1 MDLTQTRKPG
11 RRVFEDDFLV
21 PGLGINLTN
30 DEVDKV
36 RNLYSASQ
44 AGPDWRTATP
54 PYRSKGL
61 AELDEASRRP
71 PVPSLDDYLSQYDS
85 TADQAAKA
93 RRRTAEYMQS
103 DEYNQ
108 AMAGKRPSWKRGL
121 GALAMGALAGGLS
134 NPLRWQDPFAAGA
147 SASDQI
153 VGGWQERYRTRA
165 KNKLA
170 GLLHEEGAAQQEAQA
185 ALGRLSAR
193 MGVEQHGAQKRY
205 YEARAAEDEAQAA
218 QRRAQIEM
226 APLAAEFE
234 RARRLWEAA
243 KSPGEKIALLQSGAG
258 AYLGISDPGSYIQAL
273 QKEAASQGTQIIRG
287 EGPNGEMRLI
297 EVPKGGQPR
306 VLQVPGGIFNAGFA
320 ASKNNLNA
328 ATAPLAE
335 ARMIANQ
342 IARAKAV
349 EAAADNLLNSVVNK
363 WGAGQFILPID
374 KNLTPA
380 EKAAEL
386 LKNRNLPK
394 EARAEIESAL
404 ESARQHKEYAN
415 QLQLGVGYA
424 GAALA
429 PPGQVGAAAAPQP
442 TPQQAPKPTQ
452 APPQQVP
459 KPPQAAPPA
468 RTAPAAASAP
478 PQPPQ
483 APPAR
488 PAGAPGSSVQPPQ
501 TPPESPAPR
510 THPVPSAA
518 VPAAPPTPS
527 SPVRQQANQQ
537 QRASNAVST
546 QAPGAYSGD
555 QHRIAAARLAA
566 LESRGPMDLVS
577 RVLFRAHGYPE
588 SEALRV
594 AGLIGRPEELSTP
607 QGRLLAMHKL
617 MRDPELQKKGINE
630 KEAARI
636 LHSVATAFDAL
647 RGEL

>member
-134 NPLRWQDPFAAGA
+134 NPLRGQDPFAAGA

-153 VGGWQERYRTRA
+153 VGGWQERYRTQA

-226 APLAAEFE
+226 APRAAEFE

-297 EVPKGGQPR
+297 EVPRGGQPR

-320 ASKNNLNA
+320 ASRNNLNA

-342 IARAKAV
+342 MARAKAV
-349 EAAADNLLNSVVNK
+349 EVAADNLLNSVVNK

-386 LKNRNLPK
+386 LKNRNLPD
-394 EARAEIESAL
+394 EARAEIERAL

-424 GAALA
+424 AAVQA
-429 PPGQVGAAAAPQP
+429 PPVQVGAAAAPQP
-442 TPQQAPKPTQ
+442 APKP
-452 APPQQVP
+452 AP
-459 KPPQAAPPA
+459 KPPQL
-468 RTAPAAASAP
+468 APAAGAP
-478 PQPPQ
+478 PQPTKLPQPPQ

-488 PAGAPGSSVQPPQ
+488 TAGAPGSSVRPPQ
-501 TPPESPAPR
+501 
-510 THPVPSAA
+510 PVQ
-518 VPAAPPTPS
+518 
-527 SPVRQQANQQ
+527 QQAEPQ
-537 QRASNAVST
+537 QRASNTVST
-546 QAPGAYSGD
+546 PAPGAYSGD

-566 LESRGPMDLVS
+566 IESRGPMDLVS

-636 LHSVATAFDAL
+636 LHSVATAFDAA

>member
-36 RNLYSASQ
+36 KNLYSASQ
-44 AGPDWRTATP
+44 AGPDWRTAAP

-71 PVPSLDDYLSQYDS
+71 PVPSLDDYLEQYDA
-85 TADQAAKA
+85 TADRAAKA
-93 RRRTAEYMQS
+93 RQRTAEYLQS

-108 AMAGKRPSWKRGL
+108 AMAGKRPSWMRSL
-121 GALAMGALAGGLS
+121 GAIALGAVAGGLS
-134 NPLRWQDPFAAGA
+134 NPLRGQDPFAAGA

-153 VGGWQERYRTRA
+153 VGGWQERYRTQA

-170 GLLHEEGAAQQEAQA
+170 ALLHEEGAAQQEAQA
-185 ALGRLSAR
+185 AQGRLGAK

-234 RARRLWEAA
+234 RARKLWTAA

-258 AYLGISDPGSYIQAL
+258 AYLGINDPDSYIQAL

-335 ARMIANQ
+335 ARTIANQ
-342 IARAKAV
+342 MARAKAV
-349 EAAADNLLNSVVNK
+349 EVAADNLLNSVVNK
-363 WGAGQFILPID
+363 WGAGQFVLPID

-386 LKNRNLPK
+386 LKNRNLSD

-424 GAALA
+424 
-429 PPGQVGAAAAPQP
+429 AAAAP
-442 TPQQAPKPTQ
+442 PQNPGGPPAP
-452 APPQQVP
+452 
-459 KPPQAAPPA
+459 PPQAA
-468 RTAPAAASAP
+468 RV
-478 PQPPQ
+478 PQ
-483 APPAR
+483 ASQ
-488 PAGAPGSSVQPPQ
+488 APQA
-501 TPPESPAPR
+501 SPASPEAKSGSAR
-510 THPVPSAA
+510 QSPS
-518 VPAAPPTPS
+518 PT
-527 SPVRQQANQQ
+527 RQQANPQPQ
-537 QRASNAVST
+537 ASNTGSA
-546 QAPGAYSGD
+546 QAPGSYSGD
-555 QHRIAAARLAA
+555 QGRIIAARLAG
-566 LESRGPMDLVS
+566 LESRSPRDLVF
-577 RVLFRAHGYPE
+577 RVLVRAHGYPE
-588 SEALRV
+588 SEAFRV
-594 AGLIGRPEELSTP
+594 AGLIGGPEEVSTP

-617 MRDPELQKKGINE
+617 LHDPELQRNGINE
-630 KEAARI
+630 KEAAKI
-636 LHSVATAFDAL
+636 LHSVATALDSV
-647 RGEL
+647 RGER